1 MSIVDA
7 IQRAKLMTNGQS
19 ADALR
24 PNLDTHPGARTA
36 DSREPAVR
44 PVAKSVAMRNRLQ
57 FDVLPYD
64 ALVCTQHHVMVP
76 ETDEGMLQ
84 AGSPSY
90 RIMRTRI
97 LQRCRASGWSTLA
110 ITSPGPGEGKS
121 ITALNLAISLARE
134 GNYDVFLLDL
144 DLRNPSMCRY
154 LGVKPKHEI
163 TDLFRGEVAAQDLFF
178 SLAGIDRLSLAGG
191 TVATSEAS
199 ELLATGYLEEL
210 LVCIASISNN
220 PLTLIDLPPVV
231 NTDDALIVA
240 PRVDATVLVVSEGRT
255 ARAGLERA
263 VGLLADYT
271 VAGVVLN
278 QATESSGSEYYGA

>member
-7 IQRAKLMTNGQS
+7 LQRAKLMTHDRSPGM
-19 ADALR
+19 LR
-24 PNLDTHPGARTA
+24 PNLDEYTAVKTSGARESA
-36 DSREPAVR
+36 PGPAARSVR
-44 PVAKSVAMRNRLQ
+44 QNRLR
-57 FDVLPYD
+57 FDALRYD
-64 ALVCTQHHVMVP
+64 AAVCSQHHVMVP
-76 ETDEGMLQ
+76 ETDERMLQ
-84 AGSPSY
+84 AASPSY

-97 LQRCRASGWSTLA
+97 LQRCRISNWSTLA

-178 SLAGIDRLSLAGG
+178 SLSGIDRLSLAGG

>member
-7 IQRAKLMTNGQS
+7 LQRAKLMTHDRSPGV
-19 ADALR
+19 LR
-24 PNLDTHPGARTA
+24 PNLDDYTAVKTSGGRESAVSPAAR
-36 DSREPAVR
+36 
-44 PVAKSVAMRNRLQ
+44 SVTQRDRLR
-57 FDVLPYD
+57 FDALPYD
-64 ALVCTQHHVMVP
+64 AAGCSQHHVMVP
-76 ETDEGMLQ
+76 ETDERMLQ
-84 AGSPSY
+84 TASPSY

-144 DLRNPSMCRY
+144 DLRNPSICRY
-154 LGVKPKHEI
+154 LGIKPKCEI
-163 TDLFRGEVAAQDLFF
+163 TDFFRGEVAAQDLFF
-178 SLAGIDRLSLAGG
+178 SLSGIDRLSLAGG

-210 LVCIASISNN
+210 LACIASLSDN

-255 ARAGLERA
+255 SRVGLERA